1 MLTFL
6 RKIRKSLFESL
17 PTREGTVK
25 QAGGSARK
33 YLFYAIGEIG
43 LVVIGILIALQIN
56 NWNQARIDRIEEQ
69 RLLALIHTELNNYL
83 WLQERGSRRQENM
96 LAAIERLLHAMKGT
110 SELDSI
116 QLDQDLHRI
125 YSTRWIAG
133 AGTATNV
140 YDVLVNGGKLGILT
154 SHELQKRL
162 ALLKEQFTYTRIYD
176 QYQADFIDNQLS
188 PFLNQY
194 IDRLSIS
201 RGELNID
208 CTLYE
213 SPFSTSYDKLLTN
226 REFSNLLA
234 ELIKHTRPIVR
245 AYRRVNRELT
255 IIDSIAVAG
264 NPTLTPLITQ
274 NE

>member
-1 MLTFL
+1 MLTFF
-6 RKIRKSLFESL
+6 RRIRKGLL
-17 PTREGTVK
+17 GEGNT
-25 QAGGSARK
+25 SK
-33 YLFYAIGEIG
+33 YLLYATGEIL
-43 LVVIGILIALQIN
+43 LVMIGILLALQVN
-56 NWNQARIDRIEEQ
+56 NWNQERLDHIEEQ
-69 RLLALIHTELNNYL
+69 RLLELIHTEMENYL

-96 LAAIERLLHAMKGT
+96 LAAIERLLHAIKG
-110 SELDSI
+110 SSVLDKV

-125 YSTRWIAG
+125 YSTRWVAG

-154 SHELQKRL
+154 SHELQRRL

-176 QYQADFIDNQLS
+176 QFQADFIDNQLS

-208 CTLYE
+208 STLYE
-213 SPFSTSYDKLLTN
+213 SPFSSSYDELLTN

-234 ELIKHTRPIVR
+234 ELIKHTRPVVG
-245 AYRRVNRELT
+245 AYRRVNRQLT
-255 IIDSIAVAG
+255 IIDSIIVAG
-264 NPTLTPLITQ
+264 NPTLTPLIT
-274 NE
+274 ELE